1 MRLPLVLTAPARVRP
16 LARLI
21 AVGAIVLAADAITGA
36 MSADGVTLSAWV
48 ITAIRIASAG
58 VVLRYPLA
66 GFVLALEID
75 KWDWFW
81 LGMPN
86 LGDEDKA
93 WYQEWDKILDLV
105 TLAAAAFVATKWVD
119 PIARALALGMFAYRL
134 VGVGLFT
141 ATHERWLLIAFP
153 NAFETMFL
161 LYLVFRVLTGRTE
174 MIPDRL
180 TAGLVALAV
189 VIPKVGQEVFL
200 HGLEQRPWHMMRLLP
215 WEGFDAWLWGL
226 GLYALPITALVLLV
240 ATSEGRATRRDPETH
255 IEAPGPPNP

>member
-1 MRLPLVLTAPARVRP
+1 MRLPLVLTTPARVRP
-16 LARLI
+16 IVRLI
-21 AVGAIVLAADAITGA
+21 AVGAIVLAADAATGW
-36 MSADGVTLSAWV
+36 MSSHGLTMSAWV
-48 ITAIRIASAG
+48 VTVARIASAG

-66 GFVLALEID
+66 GFVLALEVD

-86 LGDEDKA
+86 LGDEDRA

-119 PIARALALGMFAYRL
+119 PIARTLALGMFAYRL
-134 VGVGLFT
+134 VGVALFT
-141 ATHERWLLIAFP
+141 VTHERWLLIAFP

-161 LYLVFRVLTGRTE
+161 LYLIFRVLTGRTE
-174 MIPDRL
+174 MIPDRR
-180 TAGLVALAV
+180 TAALVALAV
-189 VIPKVGQEVFL
+189 VIPKVGQEFFL
-200 HGLEQRPWHMMRLLP
+200 HGIEQRPWHMMRLLP

-226 GLYALPITALVLLV
+226 GLYALPIIALILLV

-255 IEAPGPPNP
+255 IEAPGAPNP